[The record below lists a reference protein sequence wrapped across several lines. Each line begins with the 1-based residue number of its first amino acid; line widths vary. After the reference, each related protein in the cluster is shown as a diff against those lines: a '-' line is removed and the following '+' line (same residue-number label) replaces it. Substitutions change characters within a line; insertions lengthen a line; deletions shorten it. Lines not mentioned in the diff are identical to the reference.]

1 LKKDL
6 LGVQLLELGFFE
18 PETRNPKLETRNPKL
33 ETSNNRALTVFL
45 MSESILIVDD
55 ERGIRETLSAVLR
68 DEGFHADAVESGEE
82 CLKAIARRAYGC
94 VLLDVWLPGISGL
107 ETLQQMR
114 DANSDVAVVIISGHG
129 NIETAVRATKLG
141 AFDFIEKP
149 LSIEKTVLTIRN
161 ALRQR
166 QLERA
171 NAEMS
176 AELKEEYEMVG
187 ESVAM
192 RALRKQIAVVA
203 PTDGRV
209 LISGESGAGK
219 ELVAR
224 AIHAQSRRAAAPF
237 IEVNSAAIPEELIE
251 SELFGHVK
259 GSFTGATAAKKGKF
273 ELADGATLFLDEVS
287 DMSANVQA
295 KVLRVLEEQRFEPV
309 GSNTPIN
316 VDVRVVAATNKRLD
330 EEIEK
335 GTFRSDLFF
344 RLNVIP
350 FEVPPLRERVEDV
363 PLLIDHFNRR
373 FAKAY
378 GKKPKVFDAEAIELM
393 QRYSWPG
400 NVREL
405 RNTIERVVILHQNH
419 RVAVTN
425 LPAFG
430 DSEPPASSY
439 RFPSFKEASDAYH
452 REFIQRKLDEA
463 EGNVSRAAELMGI
476 DRSHLYRR
484 MRALGISVRGE
495 RA

>member
-1 LKKDL
+1 
-6 LGVQLLELGFFE
+6 
-18 PETRNPKLETRNPKL
+18 
-33 ETSNNRALTVFL
+33 

-129 NIETAVRATKLG
+129 NVETAVRATKLG

-224 AIHAQSRRAAAPF
+224 AVHAQSRRAAAPF

-373 FAKAY
+373 FAQAY

-419 RVAVTN
+419 RVAITN

-430 DSEPPASSY
+430 ESEPPASSY

-463 EGNVSRAAELMGI
+463 DGNVSRAAELMGI

>member
-1 LKKDL
+1 
-6 LGVQLLELGFFE
+6 
-18 PETRNPKLETRNPKL
+18 
-33 ETSNNRALTVFL
+33 

-68 DEGFHADAVESGEE
+68 DEGFSADAVASGEE
-82 CLKAIARRAYGC
+82 CLKAIEQRAYGC
-94 VLLDVWLPGISGL
+94 VLLDVWLPGINGL
-107 ETLQQMR
+107 ETLSQMR
-114 DANSDVAVVIISGHG
+114 NSNCDAAVVIISGHG

-149 LSIEKTVLTIRN
+149 LSIEKTVLTVRN

-166 QLERA
+166 QLEFVNEELA
-171 NAEMS
+171 
-176 AELKEEYEMVG
+176 AELKEEYAMVG

-224 AIHAQSRRAAAPF
+224 AIHAQSRRAAAQF

-259 GSFTGATAAKKGKF
+259 GAFTGATAAKKGKF
-273 ELADGATLFLDEVS
+273 EMADGATLFLDEVS

-309 GSNTPIN
+309 GSNTPVS
-316 VDVRVVAATNKRLD
+316 VDVRIIAATNKLLD

-350 FEVPPLRERVEDV
+350 FEVPPLRERLEDV
-363 PLLIDHFNRR
+363 PLLIEHFNKR

-378 GKKPKVFDAEAIELM
+378 GKKAKRFDETAVEAM
-393 QRYSWPG
+393 QRHSWPG

-405 RNTIERVVILHQNH
+405 RNTVERVVIMHQNH
-419 RVAVTN
+419 RVSVKD

-430 DSEPPASSY
+430 DAEPPASSY

-452 REFIQRKLDEA
+452 REFIQRKIDEA
-463 EGNVSRAAELMGI
+463 GGNVSRAAELMGI

-484 MRALGISVRGE
+484 MRALGIGSKGE
-495 RA
+495 RSAAS

>member
-1 LKKDL
+1 
-6 LGVQLLELGFFE
+6 
-18 PETRNPKLETRNPKL
+18 
-33 ETSNNRALTVFL
+33 
-45 MSESILIVDD
+45 MSDSILIVDD
-55 ERGIRETLSAVLR
+55 ERGIRESLSAVLR
-68 DEGFHADAVESGEE
+68 DEGFTAEAVASGEE
-82 CLKAIARRAYGC
+82 CLQALAKRGYAC

-107 ETLQQMR
+107 ETLKQMR
-114 DANSDVAVVIISGHG
+114 ESDFDAAVVIISGHG
-129 NIETAVRATKLG
+129 NVETAVRATKLG

-149 LSIEKTVLTIRN
+149 LSIEKTVLTVRN

-176 AELKEEYEMVG
+176 AELSAEYAMVG
-187 ESVAM
+187 QSVAM

-316 VDVRVVAATNKRLD
+316 VDVRVIAATNKRLD

-335 GTFRSDLFF
+335 GTFRADLFF

-350 FEVPPLRERVEDV
+350 FEVPPLRERMEDL
-363 PLLIDHFNRR
+363 PLLIEHFNQR
-373 FAKAY
+373 FANAY
-378 GKKPKVFDAEAIELM
+378 GRKPKKFDPEAIELM

-405 RNTIERVVILHQNH
+405 RNTIERVAILHQDH
-419 RVAVTN
+419 RVSVRD

-430 DSEPPASSY
+430 DAEPPASSY

-463 EGNVSRAAELMGI
+463 EGNISRAAELMGI

-484 MRALGISVRGE
+484 MKALGIAARGVD
-495 RA
+495 R

>member
-1 LKKDL
+1 
-6 LGVQLLELGFFE
+6 
-18 PETRNPKLETRNPKL
+18 
-33 ETSNNRALTVFL
+33 

-187 ESVAM
+187 TSVTM

-259 GSFTGATAAKKGKF
+259 GAFTGATAAKKGKF

-378 GKKPKVFDAEAIELM
+378 GKKPKVFDPEAIELM

-463 EGNVSRAAELMGI
+463 DGNVSRAAEWMGI